1 MNRVHRVQNAATN
14 DRVGYCLDVADLFMS
29 KAAAGRDKDRVFC
42 MALLQHGYVK
52 PSQWVVLVDVA
63 PILAAAQFDEEAG
76 GWDLRRTACTRRSA
90 NQCRLDEAL
99 TGFAEGCACASGP
112 PDPPIESL

>member
-14 DRVGYCLDVADLFMS
+14 DRVGCCLDVADLFMS

-52 PSQWVVLVDVA
+52 PSQWVALLDVM
-63 PILAAAQFDEEAG
+63 
-76 GWDLRRTACTRRSA
+76 S
-90 NQCRLDEAL
+90 LD
-99 TGFAEGCACASGP
+99 AEGQRRLRARIQRWSRALRDAGHDIAADGP
-112 PDPPIESL
+112 PAATAERFVPPPSGRKRCDAFVP